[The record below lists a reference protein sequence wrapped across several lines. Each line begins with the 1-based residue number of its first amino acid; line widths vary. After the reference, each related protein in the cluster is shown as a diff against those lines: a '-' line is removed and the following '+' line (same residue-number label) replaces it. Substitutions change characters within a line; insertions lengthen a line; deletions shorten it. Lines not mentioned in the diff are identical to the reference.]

1 MIGKPLL
8 AGRRAYEPS
17 PLDVPH
23 SWTSIHDC
31 ARTLVTAAANELAY
45 GQAWLVPT
53 NPPLTVR
60 QLAARFAEV
69 NGAPRAKVTQIP
81 YPVMWVS
88 GLFSPLIKELR
99 TTRYQFTRPF
109 VLDATATTDMF
120 GLQPIA
126 MDEALRM
133 LLPGSVLDAGR
144 RRQSGPGLNG
154 FGTGYR
160 SASGRG
166 VPEPAGDCARLS
178 AGYPA

>member
-31 ARTLVTAAANELAY
+31 ARTLVTAAADELAY

-99 TTRYQFTRPF
+99 TTRYQLTRPF
-109 VLDATATTDMF
+109 VLGAGVTTEMF

-126 MDEALRM
+126 MDEALRE
-133 LLPGSVLDAGR
+133 A
-144 RRQSGPGLNG
+144 
-154 FGTGYR
+154 
-160 SASGRG
+160 A
-166 VPEPAGDCARLS
+166 ARLR
-178 AGYPA
+178 A